1 MMRVIR
7 RVMVWTLVAIMVMG
21 TTPAIAASAVSGI
34 GVESAA
40 GPRAD
45 AVTPQSFGIAALTP
59 TYSLKWGS
67 QGVGNAQFMAPFF
80 IDVDEDDYVYVAD
93 NGHNVVKKYTTTG
106 GYVRTWGATGS
117 ANGQFLNP
125 RGVHADGTG
134 YVWVSDGGGNNRIQ
148 KFSATGTWYGAY
160 TATGMTGPIGMCSD
174 ASYIYVAAESAGRVY
189 KFTKAGSLVATIGA
203 PGAGPGQLSNP
214 VDVALDS
221 DGNLFVAEW
230 NGNRI
235 SVFDV
240 ATGAFVRSFGSFGN
254 AAGQLD
260 GPAGLHI
267 DGQDRVWVVE
277 GRNERAQVFSK
288 DGTFLTLFGIAG
300 AGNGQFDY
308 PLGVATNAQGVF
320 VSELANHRI
329 QKFVFGE
336 PKPTVRVGGA
346 DRYDTAVR
354 IATSRYPG
362 YAGVKHVIVTSGED
376 RAVADPL
383 GAAQISGLYH
393 APILL
398 TQSTTLNARTKTAL
412 QAIRAANGPISI
424 HVIGG
429 TVAVPATVFNQ
440 IKALNPGGTTER
452 IYGADRYATS
462 VAMAKR
468 AKSLLTARGQTTPG
482 VMLFNAESSAA
493 FYDALAASPMAAH
506 SGLVM
511 MGIKKDSVPA
521 SVQGALGA
529 DFAGRPRYVV
539 NSATYVSAAN
549 YSFLGGAS
557 RMTSYADRFNAARQ
571 ISEWGTNRGF
581 TSYRQASVANKL
593 PDALTGG
600 AFMGSVG
607 GIMLYTD
614 TTALHTVTSTNAE
627 THDDEICKGWVLGGT
642 ASVSDA
648 AKNTF
653 NSRLQ

>member
-7 RVMVWTLVAIMVMG
+7 RVWVWTLVVMMVVG
-21 TTPAIAASAVSGI
+21 ATPAFGVSGMSGI
-34 GVESAA
+34 GAEIPEVPQA
-40 GPRAD
+40 GS
-45 AVTPQSFGIAALTP
+45 VIPQSFGVAALMP

-67 QGVGNAQFMAPFF
+67 QGVGNTQFMAPFF

-93 NGHNVVKKYTTTG
+93 NGHNVVKKYTTAG
-106 GYVRTWGATGS
+106 NYVRTWGATGS

-125 RGVHADGTG
+125 RAVHADGTG
-134 YVWVSDGGGNNRIQ
+134 YVWVSDGGNSRVQ
-148 KFSATGTWYGAY
+148 KFSTTGVWYGAY
-160 TATGMTGPIGMCSD
+160 TAAGMTGPIGICSD
-174 ASYIYVAAESAGRVY
+174 ASYIYVAAETAGRVY
-189 KFTKAGSLVATIGA
+189 KFTKSGSLVATIGA

-214 VDVALDS
+214 VDVAIDS
-221 DGNLFVAEW
+221 DGHLFVAEW

-235 SVFDV
+235 SVFDA
-240 ATGAFVRSFGSFGN
+240 ATGAFVRSFGSAGN
-254 AAGQLD
+254 AAGQLN

-288 DGTFLTLFGIAG
+288 GGTFLTLFGVAG
-300 AGNGQFDY
+300 VGNGQFDY
-308 PLGVATNAQGVF
+308 PLGVAANAQGVF
-320 VSELANHRI
+320 VSELSNHRV
-329 QKFVFGE
+329 QKFTFGE

-376 RAVADPL
+376 RAMADPL

-398 TQSTTLNARTKTAL
+398 TQSTTLNSRTKAAL
-412 QAIRAANGPISI
+412 KAIRATNGPISI

-429 TVAVPATVFNQ
+429 TVAVPAAVFNQ
-440 IKALNPGGTTER
+440 IKTLNPGGTTER
-452 IYGADRYATS
+452 LYGADRYATS

-468 AKSLLTARGQTTPG
+468 AKTLLTARGQTTPG

-511 MGIKKDSVPA
+511 MGIKKGSVPT

-549 YSFLGGAS
+549 YSFLGGS
-557 RMTSYADRFNAARQ
+557 GRMTSYSDRFNAARQ

-614 TTALHTVTSTNAE
+614 TATLHTVTSTNAD

-642 ASVSDA
+642 ASVSEA

>member
-1 MMRVIR
+1 MMRAIR
-7 RVMVWTLVAIMVMG
+7 RVLAWTLVAIMVMG
-21 TTPAIAASAVSGI
+21 TTPAIATSAVSGV
-34 GVESAA
+34 GVEGMD

-45 AVTPQSFGIAALTP
+45 ALTPQAFGITALTP
-59 TYSLKWGS
+59 AYSLKWGTL
-67 QGVGNAQFMAPFF
+67 GVGNSQFISPFHV
-80 IDVDEDDYVYVAD
+80 DVDEDDYVYVAD
-93 NGHNVVKKYTTTG
+93 YGHNVVKKFTTAG

-117 ANGQFLNP
+117 ANAQFNSP

-134 YVWVSDGGGNNRIQ
+134 YVWVADGGNNRIQ
-148 KFSATGTWYGAY
+148 KFSTTGVWYGTY
-160 TATGMTGPIGMCSD
+160 TATGMSLPNGVCSD
-174 ASYIYVAAESAGRVY
+174 ASYVYVAAEVSDRVY
-189 KFTKAGSLVATIGA
+189 KFTKSGSFVATIGA
-203 PGAGPGQLSNP
+203 PGSGAGQLGGP
-214 VDVALDS
+214 ADVGIDS
-221 DGNLFVAEW
+221 DGNLFVPEYH
-230 NGNRI
+230 NHRV
-235 SVFDV
+235 SVFDA
-240 ATGAFVRSFGSFGN
+240 ATGAYVRSFGSMGN
-254 AAGQLD
+254 AAGQFN
-260 GPAGLHI
+260 GPVGLHV
-267 DGQDRVWVVE
+267 DGQDRIWVDDALNNRV
-277 GRNERAQVFSK
+277 QVFSK
-288 DGTFLTLFGIAG
+288 NGTFLTLFGTTG
-300 AGNGQFDY
+300 AGNGQFNY
-308 PLGVATNAQGVF
+308 PYGIAANAQGAF
-320 VSELANHRI
+320 VSDINNHRI
-329 QKFVFGE
+329 QKFTYGE
-336 PKPTVRVGGA
+336 SKPTVRVGGA

-376 RAVADPL
+376 RAMADPL

-398 TQSTTLNARTKTAL
+398 TQSTTLNSRTKVAL
-412 QAIRAANGPISI
+412 QAIRTANGPVSI

-429 TVAVPATVFNQ
+429 AAAVPNTVFNQ

-482 VMLFNAESSAA
+482 VILFNAESSAA
-493 FYDALAASPMAAH
+493 FYDALAASPMAAR

-511 MGIKKDSVPA
+511 MGIKKDSVPT

-539 NSATYVSAAN
+539 NSTTYVSAAN

-607 GIMLYTD
+607 GVMLYTD
-614 TTALHTVTSTNAE
+614 TATLNTVTSTNAGA
-627 THDDEICKGWVLGGT
+627 HDDEICKGWVLGGT

-648 AKNTF
+648 AKSTF
-653 NSRLQ
+653 NTQLQ